1 MPLFFYFEIYVYVVV
16 VIFLLLVLLTIYLV
30 CERETDFM
38 LLVLGIILHVSLIH
52 DNIFRKRVDVQI
64 RIIRYEYIFLV
75 VIIWLSPF
83 HPYFVSSEAKA
94 HMWSKFTYHII
105 VIIMIFCV
113 GFYCVCAFCVQK
125 YFHLCWYIYLFF
137 AYHSKFILITRSC

>member
-16 VIFLLLVLLTIYLV
+16 VIFLLLVLLTIFLV